1 MERRPLLTSMDD
13 DYASYALSQRMSFEH
28 AFAAILTA
36 ALELNDERV
45 LRVVDQGAADG
56 VNSHLLI
63 RTLVAMRAGRPLV
76 YSFVDMP
83 TNAWAV
89 AARKLGGHPDLGG
102 AVVVVPH
109 AKHPLARDVGTG
121 PHASTAEDHA
131 AITGEALADR
141 ATVVVGLA
149 GIPLHVSPCAPDGTV
164 HLAITGTTMH
174 WVDAP
179 PDLASTGSVF
189 PGYAD
194 HRDEGQRAA
203 WREHAARQ
211 WDQLMRLRARELAP
225 GGWFIAALPASAH
238 PHSHGSGMYAEIVHD
253 MNEILAAWVA
263 EGRIAQST
271 ADAVVAPVWMRT
283 VEEIRVP
290 FDAGGGDVDGL
301 VLKRVELFRLD
312 NPYVDP
318 DPAVFALRFVQSCLA
333 WGGPL
338 FLRAFAREGEDRAH
352 LLLGEFVEELEA
364 RVAADPGRYRWD
376 YIEAL
381 VVARKRGG

>member
-1 MERRPLLTSMDD
+1 MWVQVFQCGCKFSHVGASFQLAHAFDKMERRPLLTSMDD

-28 AFAAILTA
+28 TFAAILTA
-36 ALELNDERV
+36 ALDVNDEPV
-45 LRVVDQGAADG
+45 LSVVGQAAADG
-56 VNSHLLI
+56 VNSYLLI
-63 RTLVAMRAGRPLV
+63 RTLVAMRAGRSLV
-76 YSFVDMP
+76 YPFVDMP

-109 AKHPLARDVGTG
+109 AKHPLARDLGTG

-141 ATVVVGLA
+141 A
-149 GIPLHVSPCAPDGTV
+149 
-164 HLAITGTTMH
+164 
-174 WVDAP
+174 
-179 PDLASTGSVF
+179 
-189 PGYAD
+189 
-194 HRDEGQRAA
+194 A

-211 WDQLMRLRARELAP
+211 WDQLMRLRAREPAP
-225 GGWFIAALPASAH
+225 GGWFIAALPASSH
-238 PHSHGSGMYAEIVHD
+238 PHSHGSGTYAEIVHD

-263 EGRIAQST
+263 EVCMSQST
-271 ADAVVAPVWMRT
+271 TDAMVAPVWMRT

-290 FDAGGGDVDGL
+290 FDAGGGEVDGL
-301 VLKRVELFRLD
+301 VLKRAELFRLD

-318 DPAVFALRFVQSCLA
+318 DPAVFARRFVQSCLA

-352 LLLGEFVEELEA
+352 LLLGDFVEELEA

-381 VVARKRGG
+381 VAARKRGGFPHGGPFSRE